1 MTSSLTLFRDA
12 HPVTAMAVRRLAM
25 SLLLAATAVGAQA
38 RDKVLHLPIANA
50 LAEPAAQ
57 RSAAA
62 LPLRFGVAT
71 AGNADIA
78 APDVQVD
85 GSAEPVRENQYQR
98 DSVAPSDES
107 VCQKAFVD
115 AMKRLVAAAHAAGA
129 AAAVGIVSDYKGQV
143 VDDARAVE
151 CHAGSF
157 HSYVSLR
164 AQLARSRP
172 HTLPVPAKS
181 GYAELANLDA
191 VPSTAAGK
199 DRYAHFLTLP
209 KPRAFVFLDDG
220 TWRFWT
226 DDPDA
231 MTKALDDCARIG
243 RRCWLYAVDDNV
255 VWNADESRRIGSTAQ
270 LRGQVAAA
278 PVKDDHE

>member
-1 MTSSLTLFRDA
+1 MSA
-12 HPVTAMAVRRLAM
+12 RLAAIGV
-25 SLLLAATAVGAQA
+25 LLAAAAFLGPAQA
-38 RDKVLHLPIANA
+38 RDRTLHLSVAEA
-50 LAEPAAQ
+50 LADPSMQ
-57 RSAAA
+57 GVVGT
-62 LPLRFGVAT
+62 LPLRFGAAT
-71 AGNADIA
+71 GADIELA
-78 APDVQVD
+78 ARDAQID

-115 AMKRLVAAAHAAGA
+115 AMKRLVAATHAAGA
-129 AAAVGIVSDYKGQV
+129 VAAVGIVSDYKGQV
-143 VDDARAVE
+143 IDDARSVE

-181 GYAELANLDA
+181 GYAELTNLDA
-191 VPSTAAGK
+191 VPSTSAGK

-220 TWRFWT
+220 TWRFWS
-226 DDPDA
+226 DDADA
-231 MTKALDDCARIG
+231 MTKALDDCARTG

-255 VWNADESRRIGSTAQ
+255 VWNADEGRRIGSAAQ
-270 LRGQVAAA
+270 LRGQVAA
-278 PVKDDHE
+278 PPTTVKDDHE

>member
-1 MTSSLTLFRDA
+1 MNGRLVSLL
-12 HPVTAMAVRRLAM
+12 V
-25 SLLLAATAVGAQA
+25 LLAAATFLAPAQA
-38 RDKVLHLPIANA
+38 RDRVLRVSVAEA
-50 LAEPAAQ
+50 LADPSMQ
-57 RSAAA
+57 GVVGA

-71 AGNADIA
+71 GANLELA
-78 APDVQVD
+78 ARDVQID
-85 GSAEPVRENQYQR
+85 GGAEPVRENQYQR

-115 AMKRLVAAAHAAGA
+115 AIKRLVAAAHAAGA
-129 AAAVGIVSDYKGQV
+129 AAAVGIVSDYKGQL
-143 VDDARAVE
+143 VDDARSVE

-164 AQLARSRP
+164 AQLARTRP

-191 VPSTAAGK
+191 VPSTTAGK

-220 TWRFWT
+220 TWRFWS

-231 MTKALDDCARIG
+231 MTKALDDCARTG

-278 PVKDDHE
+278 PASIKDDHE

>member
-1 MTSSLTLFRDA
+1 MNGRFLPA
-12 HPVTAMAVRRLAM
+12 
-25 SLLLAATAVGAQA
+25 LLLIAAATFLTTAHA
-38 RDKVLHLPIANA
+38 RDRVLRLPVADA
-50 LAEPAAQ
+50 LADPSV
-57 RSAAA
+57 RGIVGT
-62 LPLRFGVAT
+62 LPLRFGAATGAT
-71 AGNADIA
+71 AELA
-78 APDVQVD
+78 ARDVQID
-85 GSAEPVRENQYQR
+85 GSAEPLRENQNQR

-115 AMKRLVAAAHAAGA
+115 AMKRLVAAARASGA
-129 AAAVGIVSDYKGQV
+129 VAAVGIVSGFKGQV
-143 VDDARAVE
+143 VDDAASVE

-164 AQLARSRP
+164 VQLARSRP

-181 GYAELANLDA
+181 GYAELTNLDA
-191 VPSTAAGK
+191 VPSTPAGK

-220 TWRFWT
+220 TWRFWV